1 MKSYNRSSLRT
12 IFLVL
17 TCFFFLNQN
26 TSQAQSPW
34 SKSLPGLGTF
44 SSPRTAD
51 LNGDGVQDIILGAGR
66 EEFLHCDSAVVAI
79 DGSDGTL
86 LWTGSAD
93 DQVFASAA
101 IKDLNGDGTE
111 DVLIG
116 GRTAELKALNG
127 KNGEELWSF
136 RTIVAKRKKQKRK
149 YFNFYNPQW
158 IPDQDGDGLE
168 DILISNGGDVL
179 AKPYDPKRPTGY
191 LMVISSQN
199 GQILAEAAMPDG
211 RETYMSVAVMA
222 TKDGKQKII
231 FGSGGET
238 IGGAL
243 YVATLQEVLQGDL
256 SKATKLASSKD
267 KGFIGPPVWVDINQ
281 DGTADIVANAVD
293 GRLLAFDG
301 ITYQAI
307 WEAKMPNTEAYSS
320 IAIGYF
326 NSDATPDFFVSY
338 AEGVW
343 PDLKWCKQFMVD
355 GASGQIQFEENLG
368 FYQTSTPVVLDV
380 NQDGIDEA
388 LLLVTYQVQ
397 EEDLSASFYTM
408 PMLIDFKTGKALELG
423 LNVPGGNI
431 ASTPWIGDLENDGYL
446 DILFCHGTD
455 KRYYHAFNGLTVER
469 LTTKI
474 SAQGVRWGA
483 YMGSNYDGV
492 FRNYKSS
499 FKKPASIIGPSV
511 GGNQDEK

>member
-1 MKSYNRSSLRT
+1 MFILPS
-12 IFLVL
+12 
-17 TCFFFLNQN
+17 
-26 TSQAQSPW
+26 TSKGQSPW

-51 LNGDGVQDIILGAGR
+51 LNGDGIQDLILGAGR
-66 EEFLHCDSAVVAI
+66 EEFLHCDSAVVAL
-79 DGSDGTL
+79 DGANGAL
-86 LWTGSAD
+86 LWTASAD

-101 IKDLNGDGTE
+101 IKDLNGDGTQ

-127 KNGEELWSF
+127 KNGVELWSF
-136 RTIVAKRKKQKRK
+136 REIVAKSKKKKRK

-158 IPDQDGDGLE
+158 IPDQDGDKLE

-179 AKPYDPKRPTGY
+179 AKPYDSNRPTGY

-199 GQILAEAAMPDG
+199 GQILAEAPMPDG
-211 RETYMSVAVMA
+211 GETYMSVAVIA
-222 TKDGKQKII
+222 TKDGKHKII

-243 YVATLQEVLQGDL
+243 YVASLQEVLDGNL

-267 KGFIGPPVWVDINQ
+267 KGFIGPPVWVDINL
-281 DGTADIVANAVD
+281 DGIADIVANAVD

-301 ITYQAI
+301 NTYQAI

-320 IAIGYF
+320 IAVGYF
-326 NSDATPDFFVSY
+326 NADETPDFFVSY

-355 GASGQIQFEENLG
+355 GSSGSIQFEENLG

-380 NQDGIDEA
+380 NQDGLDEA

-397 EEDLSASFYTM
+397 EADLSASFYTM

-431 ASTPWIGDLENDGYL
+431 ASTPWIGDLENDGNL

-474 SAQGVRWGA
+474 SARSVRWGA

-492 FRNYKSS
+492 FRNYKPLNKNPTVVNIPSMGGQP
-499 FKKPASIIGPSV
+499 KKR
-511 GGNQDEK
+511 